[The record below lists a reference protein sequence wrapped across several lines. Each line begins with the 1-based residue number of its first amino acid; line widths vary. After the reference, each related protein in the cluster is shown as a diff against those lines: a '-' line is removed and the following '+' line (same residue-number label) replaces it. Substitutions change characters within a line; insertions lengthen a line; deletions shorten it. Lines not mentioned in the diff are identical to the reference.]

1 MRISDWSSDVCSSD
15 LHKILERDLRSLA
28 HVDLE
33 LLRALRTEVAA
44 RTPDQTVRV
53 ANADA
58 VIEEVEEADLIV
70 ITCPIYASSIPSTL
84 KAWIEYMNR
93 AGRTFRHDHDGHV
106 GLITGKQIYV
116 VVTRGSEP
124 SEGLQAF
131 AEGYLSA
138 VLGSFGMS
146 DITFI
151 NAHETAHEDGPH
163 QIAAAE
169 DRAPAP
175 GRAHARP
182 LGMK

>member
-1 MRISDWSSDVCSSD
+1 MIRLPPISTRTDTRFPYTTLC
-15 LHKILERDLRSLA
+15 RS
-28 HVDLE
+28 
-33 LLRALRTEVAA
+33 
-44 RTPDQTVRV
+44 
-53 ANADA
+53 
-58 VIEEVEEADLIV
+58 
-70 ITCPIYASSIPSTL
+70 
-84 KAWIEYMNR
+84 
-93 AGRTFRHDHDGHV
+93 V

-169 DRAPAP
+169 DRAAAL
-175 GRAHARP
+175 GRAHARTMG
-182 LGMK
+182 LK

>member
-1 MRISDWSSDVCSSD
+1 MIRQPP
-15 LHKILERDLRSLA
+15 RST
-28 HVDLE
+28 
-33 LLRALRTEVAA
+33 RTD
-44 RTPDQTVRV
+44 TPFPYTTLFR
-53 ANADA
+53 
-58 VIEEVEEADLIV
+58 
-70 ITCPIYASSIPSTL
+70 SSIPSTL

-146 DITFI
+146 AIPFI
-151 NAHETAHEDGPH
+151 NAHDTDHEVEIGKTGCR
-163 QIAAAE
+163 E
-169 DRAPAP
+169 KV
-175 GRAHARP
+175 GE
-182 LGMK
+182 

>member
-1 MRISDWSSDVCSSD
+1 MIRQPP
-15 LHKILERDLRSLA
+15 RST
-28 HVDLE
+28 
-33 LLRALRTEVAA
+33 RTD
-44 RTPDQTVRV
+44 TPFPYTTLFR
-53 ANADA
+53 
-58 VIEEVEEADLIV
+58 
-70 ITCPIYASSIPSTL
+70 SSIPSTL

-93 AGRTFRHDHDGHV
+93 VGRTFRHDHDGHV

-146 DITFI
+146 DITFM
-151 NAHETAHEDGPH
+151 NAHETAHEDGLH

-169 DRAPAP
+169 DWAERKTTRLHSIPYCTT
-175 GRAHARP
+175 R
-182 LGMK
+182 